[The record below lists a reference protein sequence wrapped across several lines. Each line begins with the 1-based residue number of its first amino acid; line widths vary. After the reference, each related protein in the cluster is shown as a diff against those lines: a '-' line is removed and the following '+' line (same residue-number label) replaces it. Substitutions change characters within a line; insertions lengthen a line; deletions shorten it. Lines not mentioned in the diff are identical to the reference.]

1 MVFGGAEPCARLQVL
16 VTADVEEM
24 GDKGVQAECK
34 WSRFTGGELSQLIKD
49 TDNIA
54 VTALK

>member
-1 MVFGGAEPCARLQVL
+1 MEQGQAVVFGGVEPCGCG
-16 VTADVEEM
+16 
-24 GDKGVQAECK
+24 GDGGTRAVCK
-34 WSRFTGGELSQLIKD
+34 WSRFTGEELSQLIKD